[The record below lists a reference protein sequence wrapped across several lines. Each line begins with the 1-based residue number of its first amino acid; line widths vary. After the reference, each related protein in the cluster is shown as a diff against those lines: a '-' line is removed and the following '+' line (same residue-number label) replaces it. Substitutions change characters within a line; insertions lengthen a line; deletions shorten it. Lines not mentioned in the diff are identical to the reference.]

1 MLQQA
6 WVSNSDR
13 ISATLQDKLPMIV
26 ICVYFPNQLDN
37 TVVGDDNLCPKRPKN
52 NTIFSMRRTVPSG
65 HAPFDFV
72 DMLKNESYGFSANL
86 DVKSDVQSN
95 DDMFNDSNKYLSAIG
110 SSVTDDL
117 IDDDNRGGNI
127 NTI

>member
-1 MLQQA
+1 
-6 WVSNSDR
+6 
-13 ISATLQDKLPMIV
+13 
-26 ICVYFPNQLDN
+26 
-37 TVVGDDNLCPKRPKN
+37 
-52 NTIFSMRRTVPSG
+52 MRRTVPSG
-65 HAPFDFV
+65 HASFDFF

-117 IDDDNRGGNI
+117 IDDDNLGGNI
-127 NTI
+127 NII